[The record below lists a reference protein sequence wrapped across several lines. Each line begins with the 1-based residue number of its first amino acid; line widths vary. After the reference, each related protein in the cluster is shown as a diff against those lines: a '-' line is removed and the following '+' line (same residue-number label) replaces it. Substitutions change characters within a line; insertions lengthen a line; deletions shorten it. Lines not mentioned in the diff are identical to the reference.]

1 MFHNT
6 THPLKKFCADIKNP
20 DAPKNT
26 YSVCRRSV
34 VLSRYDY
41 RGYGLS
47 RLIRESYSAL
57 CTSSL
62 EDFSAVRGSH
72 SLSEAVLL
80 LSLTLFRL
88 IGSKHLDAP
97 PCEMVIGSVIFC

>member
-1 MFHNT
+1 MLQHTPCKNFVPT
-6 THPLKKFCADIKNP
+6 LKTPTLLKTLVAFVGGRWFYLDI
-20 DAPKNT
+20 
-26 YSVCRRSV
+26 
-34 VLSRYDY
+34 DY
-41 RGYGLS
+41 RGYDLS

-72 SLSEAVLL
+72 SFSEAVLL